1 MVAVAE
7 LIFVLVLG
15 ADDCLF
21 AWRPLPRLLSTGAD
35 CLAAGVFAITDPVSQ
50 RQSRRDGLDRQPQSP
65 LPGAKSCAAFPYG
78 RRGAVVCW
86 AVDPGHQCCG
96 ALGGIA
102 LVEPRTPPHPFLDL
116 TQLINLLSWL
126 PGHSGFGSYVQRVVP
141 GLDGLRLQL
150 GEDSEG
156 TLFTPEQWSTKPPA
170 LASGRLMRFLQR
182 YSLVQHGLDLTAL
195 LQRDGIKLNQVETI
209 YSPFFDALLCWPEV
223 PQLITCHD
231 LTPLVASNSRKA
243 WLRYRLWQ
251 PRHCRVAT
259 RLIAISRYVADQ
271 LVEFGVEHDRIE
283 VIPNGIEICRPPV
296 LTPFS
301 QDLVALARHDVNKNL
316 PALFRGI
323 DQLQRQWP
331 QWSGTLRIIG
341 RGGRQTSLVQR
352 LRNALPRPDQ
362 VELINALSHAELLA
376 VIRSSM
382 ALLSASVEEGF
393 DYPVLE
399 AKAEGIPTLISD
411 IPVHR
416 EFHSESSLFFALDD
430 DGVALARRVI
440 DLCQESVLWRQLSLR
455 GLELVRS
462 LSVERQVEA
471 ISAQI
476 RALALLR

>member
-1 MVAVAE
+1 M
-7 LIFVLVLG
+7 
-15 ADDCLF
+15 
-21 AWRPLPRLLSTGAD
+21 T
-35 CLAAGVFAITDPVSQ
+35 
-50 RQSRRDGLDRQPQSP
+50 
-65 LPGAKSCAAFPYG
+65 
-78 RRGAVVCW
+78 
-86 AVDPGHQCCG
+86 H
-96 ALGGIA
+96 
-102 LVEPRTPPHPFLDL
+102 
-116 TQLINLLSWL
+116 LINLLSWL

-141 GLDGLRLQL
+141 GIDGLRLQL
-150 GEDSEG
+150 GEG
-156 TLFTPEQWSTKPPA
+156 AQAALLTPEQWSQKPPA
-170 LASGRLMRFLQR
+170 WASGRKMRFLQR
-182 YSLVQHGLDLTAL
+182 YSLVQHGLDLSAL
-195 LQRDGIKLNQVETI
+195 LQRDGIKLNQIESI

-231 LTPLVASNSRKA
+231 LTPLVTSNSRKA

-271 LVEFGVEHDRIE
+271 LVEFGVEPDRIE
-283 VIPNGIEICRPPV
+283 VIPNGIRILRPPV

-301 QDLVALARHDVNKNL
+301 QDLVVLARHDVNKNL

-341 RGGRQTSLVQR
+341 RGGRQTPMVQR
-352 LRNALPRPDQ
+352 LHNALPRPDQ
-362 VELINALSHAELLA
+362 VVLINALPQAELVA
-376 VIRSSM
+376 VLRTSM
-382 ALLSASVEEGF
+382 ALLSASIEEGF

-430 DGVALARRVI
+430 DGTAMARKLI
-440 DLCQESVLWRQLSLR
+440 DLCRERALWRQLSLR
-455 GLELVRS
+455 GLELARS
-462 LSVERQVEA
+462 LSVERQVDA
-471 ISAQI
+471 ISDQI